1 MNAPAGSGFEYRH
14 NSEHHEAQSRLG
26 HLTAYYRWVLDLFGN
41 RFEGPAADA
50 GAGAGH
56 FAALLAERTGPL
68 LLLEGGLDN
77 LDALRRRF
85 AGDANV
91 LVSDCDLTRSEDV
104 LRQYGVRSIF
114 SLDVLEHL
122 PDDVDVLR
130 QFHAALPIGGRLY
143 IKVPALP
150 WLYGPVDQASGHY
163 RRYTRASLSKAIA
176 TAGFHVEQCRY
187 MNLAGVAPYF
197 IKSRI
202 LGRSENF
209 SRTFSMAQI
218 RRIQRMMPLLRGI
231 DRFTGAPLG
240 LSVVCIA
247 TRG

>member
-1 MNAPAGSGFEYRH
+1 MNVPAGSGFDYRH
-14 NSEHHEAQSRLG
+14 NSDHHEAQSRLG
-26 HLTAYYRWVLDLFGN
+26 HLMAYYLWVLERFGSQL
-41 RFEGPAADA
+41 EGPAADA

-56 FAALLAERTGPL
+56 FAALLAERTTPL

-77 LDALRRRF
+77 LATLRERF
-85 AGDANV
+85 ADRRDV
-91 LVSDCDLTRSEDV
+91 TVCDCDLTRSGEA
-104 LRQYGVRSIF
+104 LRQHGVRSIF

-122 PDDVDVLR
+122 PDDIDALR
-130 QFHAALPIGGRLY
+130 QFHDALPIGGRLY

-163 RRYTRASLSKAIA
+163 RRYTRASLSKAISD
-176 TAGFHVEQCRY
+176 AGFRIDDCRY

-202 LGRSENF
+202 LKRRENF

-218 RRIQRMMPLLRGI
+218 RRIQAMMPLLRGI
-231 DRFTGAPLG
+231 DRVTGAPFG
-240 LSVVCIA
+240 LSVICIA
-247 TRG
+247 TKA